1 MKARSGQNHDNK
13 IAPQVNFNPTA
24 ANIMDMLRI
33 FVIAKQYVFSVL
45 LIIFSNK
52 RYFRFNYRNNFFIH
66 AMNYFS
72 VVLIFLLCI
81 KNFFFNWAENDF
93 SRYREFIFWSTML
106 CGPCIWSGL
115 VRVFDFLGRPFWKL
129 CKWRSAFKENA
140 KAKHCQGSTDWTTKQ
155 FLWTRLLKYVSHPHL
170 LSISLLVHSGVS
182 ILVLG
187 STGGV
192 LD

>member
-52 RYFRFNYRNNFFIH
+52 RYFCFNYRNNFFIH

-81 KNFFFNWAENDF
+81 KNFFFK
-93 SRYREFIFWSTML
+93 
-106 CGPCIWSGL
+106 
-115 VRVFDFLGRPFWKL
+115 LGRELFFAVSRIYFL
-129 CKWRSAFKENA
+129 VYNALRALHLKWT
-140 KAKHCQGSTDWTTKQ
+140 GS
-155 FLWTRLLKYVSHPHL
+155 
-170 LSISLLVHSGVS
+170 SL
-182 ILVLG
+182 
-187 STGGV
+187 
-192 LD
+192 

>member
-1 MKARSGQNHDNK
+1 MKARSGKNHDNK
-13 IAPQVNFNPTA
+13 IAPQVNFYPTA

-33 FVIAKQYVFSVL
+33 FVITKQYVFSGLV
-45 LIIFSNK
+45 IIFSNK
-52 RYFRFNYRNNFFIH
+52 RYFCFNYRNNFFIH

-81 KNFFFNWAENDF
+81 KNLFLNWAENYF
-93 SRYREFIFWSTML
+93 SLYREFIFWSTML

-129 CKWRSAFKENA
+129 CKWRSAFKENG

-155 FLWTRLLKYVSHPHL
+155 FLWTRLLKYVSHPQL
-170 LSISLLVHSGVS
+170 LWISLLVHSSVS
-182 ILVLG
+182 ILILG
-187 STGGV
+187 STRSF